1 MNAAECLLSAG
12 ADAATAIEC
21 GDERVTYAGLR
32 ERVRRAADVWRA
44 LGLREDDRVIVF
56 APDSIDWVTAYLGV
70 IHAGGVA
77 VGVNPRLTMGEFE
90 PILRE
95 CEPRFVWCE
104 DAAAEIAAI
113 APLGTTV
120 VATQGGAFDWHGRV
134 AAAAGVDAVV
144 RDDEEPALWIG
155 TSGTTGVPK
164 GVVHAQRTVL
174 NAHSFAC
181 GLLGLT
187 PDDRLYAT
195 SKLFFAYA
203 LGNSLFAGLR
213 AGATVILDREWP
225 TPERAEYIVER
236 YRPTLFFSVPTLY
249 NKMLQ
254 SGAGERI
261 GRAGIRHFVSAGEAL
276 PPTIRSAW
284 REATGKTLISGYGTS
299 ETLCLMLYSDDDSG
313 LMRPTPL
320 TEVRYDGD
328 HDASAPQRV
337 WVRHTTVAR
346 GYWKRPEADADS
358 FRDGWFSPGDMFLRH
373 GEGRLE
379 YAGRNDDMLKIAGQ
393 WVSTLWVE
401 QALTAAC
408 GDALHQIASVGV
420 PSADGL
426 TALAVLAVAAPGT
439 QREARRRM
447 EAGIATLPG
456 HRRPR
461 WVHWLDELPLT
472 PTGKLQRGRL
482 RALHERLAT
491 AEPGAEPG
499 HRTSVEEKAPA
510 RFQEAGQG
518 AH

>member
-1 MNAAECLLSAG
+1 MNAAECLLSVG
-12 ADAATAIEC
+12 ADSAVAIEC
-21 GDERVTYAGLR
+21 GDEKVTYAELR
-32 ERVRRAADVWRA
+32 ERVRRAAEVWRA
-44 LGLREDDRVIVF
+44 LGLREADRVIVF
-56 APDSIDWVTAYLGV
+56 ASDSIDWVVAYLGV
-70 IHAGGVA
+70 IWGGGVS
-77 VGVNPRLTMGEFE
+77 VGVNPRLSMGEFE

-104 DAAAEIAAI
+104 ERAAAISAI
-113 APLGTTV
+113 APLGATV
-120 VATQGGAFDWHGRV
+120 VSAEGGAFDWDERLALAEGI
-134 AAAAGVDAVV
+134 DAIP
-144 RDDEEPALWIG
+144 RDDEDPALWIG

-187 PDDRLYAT
+187 SEDRLYAT

-203 LGNSLFAGLR
+203 LGNSLLAGLR

-225 TPERAEYIVER
+225 TPERAEYIIER
-236 YRPTLFFSVPTLY
+236 YRPTLCFSVPTLY
-249 NKMLQ
+249 HKMLQ
-254 SGAGERI
+254 SGVGERI

-299 ETLCLMLYSDDDSG
+299 ETLCLMLYGDDDSG
-313 LMRPTPL
+313 LLRPTPL
-320 TEVRYDGD
+320 TQVRYAE
-328 HDASAPQRV
+328 DADPTAPQRI
-337 WVRHTTVAR
+337 WVSHTTVAR
-346 GYWKRPEADADS
+346 GYWNRPEAEADG

-373 GEGRLE
+373 DDGRLE
-379 YAGRNDDMLKIAGQ
+379 YTGRNDDMLKIAGQ

-401 QALTAAC
+401 QALTSAC
-408 GDALHQIASVGV
+408 GEALHQIASVGV

-426 TALAVLAVAAPGT
+426 TALAVLAVAAPGAE
-439 QREARRRM
+439 REARRRM

-482 RALHERLAT
+482 RALHERLTPVA
-491 AEPGAEPG
+491 A
-499 HRTSVEEKAPA
+499 
-510 RFQEAGQG
+510 
-518 AH
+518 

>member
-1 MNAAECLLSAG
+1 MNAAECLLMSGAAG
-12 ADAATAIEC
+12 AIAIESDD
-21 GDERVTYAGLR
+21 GRVTYGELR
-32 ERVRRAADVWRA
+32 ERIRVAAGAWQA
-44 LGLREDDRVIVF
+44 LGLKPGERVVVL
-56 APDSIDWVTAYLGV
+56 APDSIDWVVAYLGA
-70 IHAGGVA
+70 IWAGGVA
-77 VGVNPRLTMGEFE
+77 IGVNPRLSMSELA
-90 PILRE
+90 PILAE

-104 DAAAEIAAI
+104 RDEAASLVADAQVSVEIVASG
-113 APLGTTV
+113 PGTSN
-120 VATQGGAFDWHGRV
+120 WLEYL
-134 AAAAGVDAVV
+134 AAAAPIYAVA
-144 RDDEEPALWIG
+144 RDDEDPALWIG
-155 TSGTTGVPK
+155 TSGTTGTPK
-164 GVVHAQRTVL
+164 GVIHAQRTVL

-181 GLLGLT
+181 GILGLT
-187 PDDRLYAT
+187 AADRLYAT

-236 YRPTLFFSVPTLY
+236 YKPTLFFCVPTLY
-249 NKMLQ
+249 HKLLQ

-299 ETLCLMLYSDDDSG
+299 ETLCLMLYGDDDSG

-320 TEVRYDGD
+320 TQVRYAD
-328 HDASAPQRV
+328 DADPLSPQRI
-337 WVRHTTVAR
+337 WVSHTVVAR
-346 GYWKRPEADADS
+346 GYWNRPEAEADG

-373 GEGRLE
+373 DDGRLE
-379 YAGRNDDMLKIAGQ
+379 YTGRNDDMLKIAGQ

-420 PSADGL
+420 ASADGL
-426 TALAVLAVAAPGT
+426 TALAVLAVAAPDRE
-439 QREARRRM
+439 REAQRRM
-447 EAGIATLPG
+447 DDGIGQLPG

-461 WVHWLDELPLT
+461 WVHWLEELPLT

-482 RALHERLAT
+482 RALHEQLT
-491 AEPGAEPG
+491 AVA
-499 HRTSVEEKAPA
+499 A
-510 RFQEAGQG
+510 
-518 AH
+518 